1 MGCISAQ
8 DKDSPVA
15 VTPQCRLA
23 FTPEAA
29 EIVEVMRLHQSRET
43 ATPIYSFG
51 QGCEGD
57 PLTNAD
63 LLVES
68 VRLFRT
74 GGGRGTVN
82 CNTNASNPEAVARL
96 AEAGLTSM
104 RVSCNSAREALYR
117 RYYRPAD
124 YSFADVR
131 ASIREARQRGIFVS
145 LNLLFFPG
153 VTDTEEELEA
163 LARLVGENGVSMI
176 QWRNLNIDPEW
187 YFRLMSG
194 REGSTSPAVPDA
206 ALDTAPSM
214 GLTVFMKRLKKLCP
228 WLRYGY
234 FNPYLGDRAEITAP
248 LPGAWRMP
256 EPEARSALGAA
267 GAEE

>member
-1 MGCISAQ
+1 M
-8 DKDSPVA
+8 P
-15 VTPQCRLA
+15 
-23 FTPEAA
+23 
-29 EIVEVMRLHQSRET
+29 
-43 ATPIYSFG
+43 PIPG
-51 QGCEGD
+51 
-57 PLTNAD
+57 P
-63 LLVES
+63 
-68 VRLFRT
+68 
-74 GGGRGTVN
+74 
-82 CNTNASNPEAVARL
+82 VARL

-104 RVSCNSAREALYR
+104 RVSCNSAREALYQ

-194 REGSTSPAVPDA
+194 REGSTSPRFRTPRW
-206 ALDTAPSM
+206 T
-214 GLTVFMKRLKKLCP
+214 R
-228 WLRYGY
+228 R
-234 FNPYLGDRAEITAP
+234 RAWA
-248 LPGAWRMP
+248 
-256 EPEARSALGAA
+256 
-267 GAEE
+267 

>member
-1 MGCISAQ
+1 M
-8 DKDSPVA
+8 
-15 VTPQCRLA
+15 TPQCRLA
-23 FTPEAA
+23 FTPGAA
-29 EIVEVMRLHQSRET
+29 EIVEVMRLHQSREG

-68 VRLFRT
+68 VRLFRA

-82 CNTNASNPEAVARL
+82 CNTNASSPEAVARL
-96 AEAGLTSM
+96 AEAGLTSL
-104 RVSCNSAREALYR
+104 RVSCNSARADLYR
-117 RYYRPAD
+117 RYYRPAN

-131 ASIREARQRGIFVS
+131 AAIREARQRGVFVS

-187 YFRLMSG
+187 YFRLMGGDPDQG
-194 REGSTSPAVPDA
+194 R
-206 ALDTAPSM
+206 ALSMAPSM
-214 GLTVFMKRLKKLCP
+214 GLGVFMKRLKKLCP

-234 FNPYLGDRAEITAP
+234 FNPYLGDAAEITAP
-248 LPGAWRMP
+248 LPGAWHMP
-256 EPEARSALGAA
+256 EPDAKGGPDALLAQNERDEQDGD
-267 GAEE
+267 GE

>member
-1 MGCISAQ
+1 
-8 DKDSPVA
+8 
-15 VTPQCRLA
+15 
-23 FTPEAA
+23 
-29 EIVEVMRLHQSRET
+29 MRLHQSRES
-43 ATPIYSFG
+43 ATPVYSFG

-68 VRLFRT
+68 VRLFRA

-82 CNTNASNPEAVARL
+82 CNTNASSPEAVARL
-96 AEAGLTSM
+96 AEAGLTSL
-104 RVSCNSAREALYR
+104 RVSCNSARADLYQ
-117 RYYRPAD
+117 RYYRPAN
-124 YSFADVR
+124 YSFSDVR
-131 ASIREARQRGIFVS
+131 AAIGEARRRGVFVS

-187 YFRLMSG
+187 YFRLMNG
-194 REGSTSPAVPDA
+194 AGQDN
-206 ALDTAPSM
+206 ALSMAPSM
-214 GLTVFMKRLKKLCP
+214 GLAVFMKRLKKLCP

-234 FNPYLGDRAEITAP
+234 FNPYLGDAAEITAP

-256 EPEARSALGAA
+256 EPVDHTKPGDEAGC
-267 GAEE
+267 